1 MASPLPGGGTD
12 GWAACW
18 QAGPAGWRDLLD
30 LLELLGEEE
39 EEEEVELHTGGL
51 EHNHTQTD

>member
-1 MASPLPGGGTD
+1 MASPLPGDGTD

-18 QAGPAGWRDLLD
+18 QAGPAGWRDLLG
-30 LLELLGEEE
+30 LLELLGE